1 MRGAE
6 PPAVIV
12 APGTWAIDRDHS
24 SVEFVSRH
32 LIGRVKGRF
41 ARFNGVIRIDADDAR
56 SSIDVTIDATSIDT
70 GHPQRDLHLRSADF
84 LHVERFPTLSYRS
97 TSLGALDAAGWFRL
111 EGSLTIRDVTRPVML
126 EAEYRGSVHDP
137 GGARRCAFSAMTTI
151 NRHDFGVRWN
161 DILDSGGIVL
171 GNEIDI
177 GLEVQ
182 AILRE
187 ERRER

>member
-32 LIGRVKGRF
+32 LIGPVRGRF
-41 ARFNGVIRIDADDAR
+41 TRFNGVIRVDADDAR

-70 GHPQRDLHLRSADF
+70 GHAQRDFHLRSADF
-84 LHVERFPTLSYRS
+84 LYVERFPALSYRS
-97 TSLGALDAAGWFRL
+97 TSLGALDAAGRFRL
-111 EGSLTIRDVTRPVML
+111 EGALTIRDVTRPVVL
-126 EAEYRGSVHDP
+126 EANYSGSVRDP
-137 GGARRCAFSAMTTI
+137 GGARRCAFSAVTAI

-171 GNEIDI
+171 GNGIDI
-177 GLEVQ
+177 ELEVQ